1 MAKILKF
8 SDCLNIDLFNKE
20 LLDLIEKCFIDY
32 SNKKCELKPKI
43 VLRKENSSF
52 FTTMP
57 AIYGDVMSVKSIQ
70 RDETIN
76 QPSIRGMLILNNNIS
91 GDLLSLM
98 DSTYLTAVR
107 TGLTAYISLK
117 ATTNIIESKTVS
129 IIGIGNAMI
138 AFLKA
143 LQIFKNEHNIR
154 KIYVKDYK
162 DHLSRVEN
170 ILDDD
175 FQIEIINENEDL
187 MIADI
192 IISAITSANG
202 PIIKE
207 YNNNWKSKTII
218 PIHVRGWEHFDKKI
232 NIVTTD
238 FYEQT
243 KDWIR
248 DDTIELGDILSGKVD
263 KVRTVPDMNV
273 MSYNYGGALIDLV
286 IANYIYNKAVEF
298 DIGIDLELWDMKS
311 KYF

>member
-1 MAKILKF
+1 MVKILKF

-20 LLDLIEKCFIDY
+20 VLNLIEKCFIDY
-32 SNKKCELKPKI
+32 SNKQCELKPKI

-57 AIYGDVMSVKSIQ
+57 AIYDDVMSVKSIQ

-117 ATTNIIESKTVS
+117 ATTNIIESKTIS

-138 AFLKA
+138 AFLKS
-143 LQIFKNEHNIR
+143 LQRFKNEHNIR
-154 KIYVKDYK
+154 KIYVKNYK

-170 ILDDD
+170 TLDDD

-207 YNNNWKSKTII
+207 YNKNWKSKTII

-232 NIVTTD
+232 DIVTTD

-248 DDTIELGDILSGKVD
+248 DDSIELGDILSGKVD
-263 KVRTVPDMNV
+263 KVRMDPDMNI

-298 DIGIDLELWDMKS
+298 DIGIDVELWDMKS